1 MDKIQKVLEQIGNE
15 ALPAEAKQAITEAF
29 EAAVLAKVN
38 ERIELEVQN
47 ARQQLDEVHA
57 GKLETLLEAI
67 DQDHTSKLVAVLQKV
82 DEDHTAK
89 LQNVIKRYETIL
101 KEEAVKFRD
110 NFMNEISNYLELYI
124 DRTIPAQQIQEATQN
139 VQARRMIDQIKKI
152 VAVDKTFVN
161 ENIREALLDG
171 KQTIDGL
178 KAELNKTIQENV
190 KLNKEFAK
198 TRTALVLEKNTA
210 SFPTEKREFVMRVLG
225 DKNPDYVKE
234 NFNYVVEM
242 YNRDE
247 QDNNQVIKEEIQ
259 QDAVSSQVETPKLVL
274 ESVSS
279 IGTSDGSGVEPVVN
293 SYLGELQ
300 KIDAAKR

>member
-1 MDKIQKVLEQIGNE
+1 MNIQKVLEQIGDE
-15 ALPAEAKQAITEAF
+15 TLPADAKQAITEAF
-29 EAAVLAKVN
+29 ETAVLAKVN
-38 ERIELEVQN
+38 ERVELEIRN
-47 ARQQLDEVHA
+47 ALQQIDESHA
-57 GKLETLLEAI
+57 AKLETLLEAI
-67 DQDHTSKLVAVLQKV
+67 DQDHTTKLVAVLQRV
-82 DEDHTAK
+82 DEDHTGK
-89 LQNVIKRYETIL
+89 LQNVIKRYETVL

-110 NFMNEISNYLELYI
+110 SFMNEISNYLELYI
-124 DRTIPAQQIQEATQN
+124 DRTIPAQQIAEATQN
-139 VQARRMIDQIKKI
+139 SQARKMVESIKKI
-152 VAVDKTFVN
+152 VAVDKVFVN

-178 KAELNKTIQENV
+178 KVELNKTIQENV

-210 SFPTEKREFVMRVLG
+210 SFPNEKREFVMRVLS

-247 QDNNQVIKEEIQ
+247 QDNNQIIKQEVQ
-259 QDAVSSQVETPKLVL
+259 QDAVSSKVETPKLVL

-279 IGTSDGSGVEPVVN
+279 IGTSDGSGDEPVVN
-293 SYLGELQ
+293 SYLTELH